1 MRAIHSV
8 TLVPAMAQDTK
19 RLRRRQDKNM
29 INRAS
34 WHRVSVALCFG
45 MVLVF
50 GSCTK
55 KNATKIDETA
65 SAEAEKGIGRSP
77 NWKVEVVSAKRDVK
91 IHLSQTIGRLSVKL
105 KIQYLG
111 PSGVVKA
118 PLTKVTYQSIE
129 NKEEDAPLRGF
140 TADFSVKP
148 EAVDF
153 GKWVVE
159 SNVQTAAT
167 TEASSTAS
175 KQLENGKTF
184 EITFDYDFLPYKP
197 SAPSPSGKFWLQ
209 FADVPRIE
217 SSLAP

>member
-1 MRAIHSV
+1 MTSS
-8 TLVPAMAQDTK
+8 T
-19 RLRRRQDKNM
+19 
-29 INRAS
+29 S
-34 WHRVSVALCFG
+34 WHRVCVALCVG
-45 MVLVF
+45 TLLLF

-55 KNATKIDETA
+55 KNVTKIDETA
-65 SAEAEKGIGRSP
+65 TAEAEKGIGRSP

-91 IHLSQTIGRLSVKL
+91 VHLSQSIGRLSVKL

-111 PSGVVKA
+111 PSGAVKA

-129 NKEEDAPLRGF
+129 NKEEDAPLHGF

-148 EAVDF
+148 EALDF

-159 SNVQTAAT
+159 SNVQTAASPET
-167 TEASSTAS
+167 SSTVS
-175 KQLENGKTF
+175 KQLESGKTF

-197 SAPSPSGKFWLQ
+197 SAPSPSGKFWMQ

-217 SSLAP
+217 SSLLVS